1 MSRLMTRA
9 EIEPMDRRD
18 ALKKIA
24 IGGATVVGA
33 SAVMSS
39 PAFAYAAP
47 TNIPT
52 PTSNVTVVNASLA
65 LVIISYGGTA
75 TCPASA
81 TAGPNEI
88 QISTAVTSGLAGT
101 DPFLRVPGVGRLDLT
116 TTLVSFQVRKRA
128 ANVPPP
134 PSFINVPYV
143 SGDSFSLDMTSTW
156 RCTYSD
162 GTTSDATGNGSRTWT
177 FNGASWS

>member
-1 MSRLMTRA
+1 
-9 EIEPMDRRD
+9 MDRRD

-24 IGGATVVGA
+24 VGGATVVGA

-52 PTSNVTVVNASLA
+52 PTSTVSVVNASLA
-65 LVIISYGGTA
+65 LVMISYGGTA

-81 TAGPNEI
+81 TAGPDQV

-101 DPFLRVPGVGRLDLT
+101 DPFLRVPGLGRLDLT
-116 TTLVSFQVRKRA
+116 TTLVSFQVRKRT
-128 ANVPPP
+128 ANGSPP
-134 PSFINVPYV
+134 PSFLNDPYV
-143 SGDSFSLDMTSTW
+143 NGDSFSLAMTSTW

-162 GTTSDATGNGSRTWT
+162 GTTSDATGFGSRTWT
-177 FNGASWS
+177 FNAGTWA